1 MPPCDWKI
9 AGVFDEFWAT
19 EHSRECLYQEAVN
32 GRMISP
38 NRPATTERWTYSFLV
53 CLSGAVR
60 QLSQCC
66 ACLGAS
72 DYAGHRTKN
81 ILVQQLLM
89 LHQGSLGRTTIPGR
103 ERRAK
108 GLLSTAD
115 STRGMAR
122 VKHSGFRR
130 LVFFLR
136 STLAPRRVSKEMD
149 DEKVSK
155 LRPRTKRSKYR
166 FHLQKG
172 RRYPNE
178 ELQTHCSSTDFLQNT
193 CRYDQK

>member
-1 MPPCDWKI
+1 MPLSGSSERKNDKPKQ
-9 AGVFDEFWAT
+9 AGYDGEMKVLL
-19 EHSRECLYQEAVN
+19 SCLE
-32 GRMISP
+32 
-38 NRPATTERWTYSFLV
+38 

-60 QLSQCC
+60 QLSQCR
-66 ACLGAS
+66 ACFGAS

-108 GLLSTAD
+108 RLLSTAD

-155 LRPRTKRSKYR
+155 LRPTVG
-166 FHLQKG
+166 L
-172 RRYPNE
+172 
-178 ELQTHCSSTDFLQNT
+178 
-193 CRYDQK
+193 